1 MKTNKQKTIL
11 YFANG
16 GYLMKAF
23 FNQQNSQNVN
33 KEKIVSAKRVW
44 STKFGYGVLIKGGL

>member
-1 MKTNKQKTIL
+1 MKKNKRLTVL

-23 FNQQNSQNVN
+23 FNQQNNRN
-33 KEKIVSAKRVW
+33 RDKEITLSAKRIW
-44 STKFGYGVLIKGGL
+44 SEKFGYGVLIKGSL